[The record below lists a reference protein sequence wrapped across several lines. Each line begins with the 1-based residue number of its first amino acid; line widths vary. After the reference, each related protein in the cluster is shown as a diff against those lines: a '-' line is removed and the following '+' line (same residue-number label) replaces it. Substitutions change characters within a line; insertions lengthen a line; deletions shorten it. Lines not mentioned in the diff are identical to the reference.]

1 MTYSNTGAGN
11 LYGDPGASRVP
22 KSTEAFISVT
32 TQNKQQQNAHTVESE
47 SHSVMSDS
55 LQPHGLL
62 YSPWNSS
69 GQNTGVVA
77 FPFSRGS
84 SQPRDR
90 TQVSRIAGRFFTSWA
105 TWEAHPHCWEYVKR
119 ACESTERRP
128 NGYSWNLNPT
138 INEVVLNYT
147 TKYKINIHGSLWYT

>member
-84 SQPRDR
+84 FQPWDQA
-90 TQVSRIAGRFFTSWA
+90 QVSRIAGRVFTS
-105 TWEAHPHCWEYVKR
+105 
-119 ACESTERRP
+119 
-128 NGYSWNLNPT
+128 
-138 INEVVLNYT
+138 
-147 TKYKINIHGSLWYT
+147 

>member
-1 MTYSNTGAGN
+1 MTYSKTGAGN

-22 KSTEAFISVT
+22 KSTEAFISLT
-32 TQNKQQQNAHTVESE
+32 TQNKQQQNAHIVKSE
-47 SHSVMSDS
+47 SHSVMS

-84 SQPRDR
+84 SQPRDQS
-90 TQVSRIAGRFFTSWA
+90 QVSRIAGRFFTS
-105 TWEAHPHCWEYVKR
+105 
-119 ACESTERRP
+119 
-128 NGYSWNLNPT
+128 
-138 INEVVLNYT
+138 
-147 TKYKINIHGSLWYT
+147 